1 MHRNQTFDHLALS
14 LSNGCHIRG
23 GGTDRDPKSASILNE
38 MSDLCAP
45 DFVLAG
51 KAIHIGA
58 GTADPA
64 PFDHNRLL
72 SGLCQMPGK
81 VFSALAAPDDDVLIL
96 FRGHIC
102 VR

>member
-1 MHRNQTFDHLALS
+1 RTHVPPARPLCS
-14 LSNGCHIRG
+14 RG
-23 GGTDRDPKSASILNE
+23 PAREGGTDREPKSASVLKE
-38 MSDLCAP
+38 LSDACRP
-45 DFVLAG
+45 RFVLAG

-58 GTADPA
+58 ATADPA
-64 PFDHNRLL
+64 PFDHNRSL